1 MKFQNCDLIF
11 VTDAQ
16 TDGRTDGRTDGQA
29 QRNMLL
35 QLFQSWGHKK
45 EVAQMDYNHLPEFKV
60 TLYLRFQIT
69 LVIIWH
75 HVGD

>member
-16 TDGRTDGRTDGQA
+16 TKGRTDGQA
-29 QRNMLL
+29 QRNMPL

-45 EVAQMDYNHLPEFKV
+45 EVAQMD
-60 TLYLRFQIT
+60 
-69 LVIIWH
+69 
-75 HVGD
+75 